1 MKCLTLAAML
11 VSVSFV
17 GAQDLKD
24 KVAVLR
30 IKEENSYAKSYAK
43 LKEGQNLI
51 LWIGEI
57 DFTKF
62 QEYVK
67 KYPNAVHAFEKT
79 FKTFTNES
87 VVVSIK
93 KDRKVNVVDAVP
105 RHPTP
110 KQPEPKITEAPVEI
124 LPQATSQC
132 VGGNCPP
139 STQSGRRFRIF
150 K

>member
-62 QEYVK
+62 QGAWYYV
-67 KYPNAVHAFEKT
+67 
-79 FKTFTNES
+79 
-87 VVVSIK
+87 
-93 KDRKVNVVDAVP
+93 
-105 RHPTP
+105 
-110 KQPEPKITEAPVEI
+110 
-124 LPQATSQC
+124 
-132 VGGNCPP
+132 
-139 STQSGRRFRIF
+139 
-150 K
+150 